1 MTLLQVL
8 QANYEDM
15 DQTLGRVEGLCE
27 EAAGYELLCLEYYK
41 YKIGRQRD
49 KAKGI
54 LEFHKRELAKRGKR
68 GKQ

>member
-8 QANYEDM
+8 QANYEDI

-27 EAAGYELLCLEYYK
+27 DTKDGYELLCLEYYR
-41 YKIGRQRD
+41 YNIGRQRD

-54 LEFHKRELAKRGKR
+54 LDYHKRELAKRGKE
-68 GKQ
+68 